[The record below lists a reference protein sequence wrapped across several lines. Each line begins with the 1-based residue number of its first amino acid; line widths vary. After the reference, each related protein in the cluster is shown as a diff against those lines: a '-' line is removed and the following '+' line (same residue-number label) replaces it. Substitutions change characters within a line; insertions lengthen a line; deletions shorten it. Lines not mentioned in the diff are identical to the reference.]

1 MVRIP
6 INRNEPVVHPLVRKS
21 FVFVPSVG
29 MRLSPEVI
37 VLELFREVFFK
48 SHSESSATRDLD
60 PEDMHEDK
68 TMAYLPEEQA
78 VLYALRGRRKKTKYS
93 KAQRFFAPA
102 YPVLAR
108 SSWLGKKRERV
119 IKYLLLGGP
128 IAQYLWHRGTDVEEK
143 QYERDE
149 TVNLICTALIGH
161 NSYKEGEYRG
171 KDILSVAL
179 KNTVYDNYEQ
189 ARQNLLELTSYSNSV
204 IRITHDEIAT
214 RIFKDVRFLCQLEK
228 DLPRM
233 QWMHVLMTYLRFA
246 LPMWL
251 LAQMRITNLLH
262 GWLIDAIDNK
272 NVVDTYSI
280 VEQISFRNR
289 ALLNLT
295 LTSTREV
302 FDRIEQY
309 MRHRVELNVFL
320 YYLQAIRKEDIE
332 GKELDITGG
341 SAGKIGVEELLE
353 IARNS
358 SEEFQAAFTHGLD
371 VRRFLTRKGELY
383 PAWRNPL
390 KKGQGKNI
398 DEFLRVMYR
407 DEIGD
412 ESGGYLLI
420 PEGKGATRG
429 FRVFPGQLLIKTI
442 TYLAA
447 QDKHLDSMRGGGGKL
462 VLGDVES
469 HFHQYGV
476 DFSNAVDARLMLM
489 EEMKALGL
497 LTGSPDAG
505 SSVAVSCPY

>member
-1 MVRIP
+1 M
-6 INRNEPVVHPLVRKS
+6 
-21 FVFVPSVG
+21 
-29 MRLSPEVI
+29 
-37 VLELFREVFFK
+37 
-48 SHSESSATRDLD
+48 
-60 PEDMHEDK
+60 
-68 TMAYLPEEQA
+68 
-78 VLYALRGRRKKTKYS
+78 
-93 KAQRFFAPA
+93 
-102 YPVLAR
+102 
-108 SSWLGKKRERV
+108 
-119 IKYLLLGGP
+119 
-128 IAQYLWHRGTDVEEK
+128 
-143 QYERDE
+143 
-149 TVNLICTALIGH
+149 
-161 NSYKEGEYRG
+161 
-171 KDILSVAL
+171 
-179 KNTVYDNYEQ
+179 
-189 ARQNLLELTSYSNSV
+189 
-204 IRITHDEIAT
+204 
-214 RIFKDVRFLCQLEK
+214 
-228 DLPRM
+228 
-233 QWMHVLMTYLRFA
+233 
-246 LPMWL
+246 
-251 LAQMRITNLLH
+251 
-262 GWLIDAIDNK
+262 
-272 NVVDTYSI
+272 
-280 VEQISFRNR
+280 
-289 ALLNLT
+289 LNLT

-447 QDKHLDSMRGGGGKL
+447 QDKHLDSMRGRR
-462 VLGDVES
+462 
-469 HFHQYGV
+469 Q
-476 DFSNAVDARLMLM
+476 ARSGML
-489 EEMKALGL
+489 KVISTS
-497 LTGSPDAG
+497 TG
-505 SSVAVSCPY
+505 